1 MENKN
6 LRTILAVVWGMVF
19 CFNLMLCLTNSNSSF
34 FTWGI
39 VGFILGGLC
48 VIILDNVLLGIQGNY
63 ITFLNNCYK
72 IKSRHIKLLEDEV
85 TKLEKL
91 LKQKVVS
98 SQRVKR
104 KNSKG

>member
-1 MENKN
+1 MENKKS
-6 LRTILAVVWGMVF
+6 RTILALVWAMIF

-48 VIILDNVLLGIQGNY
+48 IIILDNFHLGMQEDY

-85 TKLEKL
+85 TKLGKL
-91 LKQKVVS
+91 LKQKV
-98 SQRVKR
+98 K
-104 KNSKG
+104 KK